1 MIGKIKSYLRQYPS
15 LYHSARALY
24 PAMTFAAAA
33 VKLRRG
39 SKNHF
44 LSTVS
49 MLRKAPKVLGR
60 PVNITIEPTNL
71 CNLRCPVCET
81 GAGTLG
87 RADGNMTFEQ
97 FKTIIDKV
105 APTTNTLMFYFMGEP
120 FLNKRAYEMITYGKQ
135 SGIPFITTCTNG
147 DAVNPRKLVECGLD
161 EVSFQIGGMT
171 QETHQTYRI
180 NSNLARVL
188 ENLAETIRIK
198 KELRSKLRVAVGFIL
213 MKHNEHELDDFQRMV
228 RELGADE
235 ANVIDA
241 CVRDMDQGR
250 KYLTTDTR
258 NWYYDVEAFRRGV
271 LRPKIVPKNEC
282 PWIYYSMSIY
292 VNGDVVPCCR
302 DTTGKFIMGNLL
314 RQDLDEVW
322 NGKPFQDYRRKLSE
336 NQPGISICSLC
347 SGYGVSKLQ

>member
-1 MIGKIKSYLRQYPS
+1 MIGRIKSFLRRYPS
-15 LYHSARALY
+15 LYYSARATY
-24 PAMTFAAAA
+24 PILTFAAAA
-33 VKLRRG
+33 LRFRRG
-39 SKNHF
+39 SKNHL
-44 LSTVS
+44 LSSIS
-49 MLRKAPKVLGR
+49 MIRKAPQVLGR
-60 PVNITIEPTNL
+60 PVNVTIEPTNI

-87 RADGNMTFEQ
+87 RADGHMTFDH
-97 FKTIIDKV
+97 FRTIIDKIS
-105 APTTNTLMFYFMGEP
+105 PSTNTLMFYFMGEP
-120 FLNKRAYEMITYGKQ
+120 FLNKRAYEMISYAKR
-135 SGIPFITTCTNG
+135 SGIPFVTTCTNG
-147 DAVNPRKLVECGLD
+147 DAVNPEKLVDCGLD

-180 NSNLARVL
+180 NSNLERVL
-188 ENLAETIRIK
+188 ANLSETLRIR
-198 KELRSKLRVAVGFIL
+198 KERKSKMRVAVGFIL
-213 MKHNEHELDDFQRMV
+213 MKHNEHELEEFQRMV

-241 CVRDMDQGR
+241 CVRDMEQGK

-314 RQDLDEVW
+314 KQDLDEVW
-322 NGKPFQDYRRKLSE
+322 NGRPFQAYREKLSLRQSE
-336 NQPGISICSLC
+336 ISICSLC